1 MIRTNSSIILFYT
14 STGVDLKLAI
24 NIALV
29 YKRMENIQD
38 AVDVP
43 YLRVVSQELNLL
55 LSFFGCFTAVLTK
68 GLEL

>member
-1 MIRTNSSIILFYT
+1 MIRIDSPIIIFCT
-14 STGVDLKLAI
+14 STGVDLKLAV

-43 YLRVVSQELNLL
+43 YLWVVSQELNLL
-55 LSFFGCFTAVLTK
+55 LGFFGCFTAVLTK
-68 GLEL
+68 RLEL